1 MLEDLNSSATTNMM
15 EFKQVWT
22 VVNTTK
28 QEKENLTKKVTHTT
42 LPLLNLECNKFFK
55 TQLRL

>member
-1 MLEDLNSSATTNMM
+1 MLEDLNSSTTTNMM

-22 VVNTTK
+22 VVNTAK

-42 LPLLNLECNKFFK
+42 LPLLNLECNTFFK

>member
-1 MLEDLNSSATTNMM
+1 MM

-42 LPLLNLECNKFFK
+42 LPLLNLECNTFFK
-55 TQLRL
+55 IQPRL